1 MRGLVKHILLLI
13 NLCVALPLL
22 GGCLAPYIQP
32 TVSVLP
38 SYLAMVLPV
47 FFILNLAFLIFWLL
61 RFKAELLLSL
71 FALGLSMKPMALI
84 FQFNETGPA
93 KVEEKA
99 DFRIM
104 TYNVR
109 IFDRYLWS
117 NNKKTADNLLTYLK
131 ADMPDIL
138 CMQEFG
144 FNNNDINTTED
155 RILNAFSGYKYRY
168 IAYTVCTN
176 DIKRQGIA
184 IFSKFPIVERGVI
197 RFNGSHNFTI
207 WADIVIKEQKF
218 RLFSCHLQ
226 SIMLEKKGVDFVSRI
241 EKEDNNERLKAEVD
255 KISMKMGAAFKERS
269 RQAEIIAEAKKASP
283 YPIII
288 CGDFNDT
295 PSSYSYAKVKGDLK
309 DLFVQK
315 GFWLG
320 RTYNGEYPA
329 FRIDYIF
336 YDEYLQPVGYDRP
349 KLPYS
354 DHFPV
359 VGEFR
364 IVTPE

>member
-1 MRGLVKHILLLI
+1 MRVIVKHIIFLI
-13 NLCVALPLL
+13 NLGVALPLL
-22 GGCLAPYIQP
+22 GGCLAPFIDP
-32 TVSVLP
+32 IESVLP

-47 FFILNLAFLIFWLL
+47 FFILNLLFLIFWLL

-71 FALGLSMKPMALI
+71 FAMVISMNSMSLI
-84 FQFNETGPA
+84 FQFNETGERPA
-93 KVEEKA
+93 EKPA

-109 IFDRYLWS
+109 VFDRYLWS
-117 NNKKTADNLLTYLK
+117 KNKKTADNLLTYLK

-144 FNNNDINTTED
+144 YNNNDEKTTES
-155 RILNAFSGYKYRY
+155 RILKAFSGYKYRY
-168 IAYTVCTN
+168 IAYTICTIGN
-176 DIKRQGIA
+176 KKQGIA
-184 IFSKFPIVERGVI
+184 IFSKFPIIERGVI

-207 WADIVIKEQKF
+207 WADVVIKEKTF
-218 RLFSCHLQ
+218 RLYSCHLQ
-226 SIMLEKKGVDFVSRI
+226 SIMLEKRGVDFVSHLETESNKDKI
-241 EKEDNNERLKAEVD
+241 KAEVGN
-255 KISMKMGAAFKERS
+255 ISMKMGAAFKERS
-269 RQAEIIAEAKKASP
+269 RQAEIIHQAQKASP
-283 YPIII
+283 YPVIV

-295 PSSYSYAKVKGDLK
+295 PASYSYAKVKGDLK

-336 YDEYLQPVGYDRP
+336 YNKYLYPVAYDRP

-359 VGEFR
+359 VGSFR
-364 IVTPE
+364 IVDPE